1 MANVGCLCLNDY
13 EPQSD
18 YQVAL
23 KVSNRTMYN
32 IGYMYYIGTD
42 VHQDYEEAV
51 RCYQKTAKFQVA
63 KIERN
68 ARRSR
73 QERFS

>member
-1 MANVGCLCLNDY
+1 MANAGCLCLNDY
-13 EPQSD
+13 ETQPD

-23 KVSNRTMYN
+23 KGSNRAMYN
-32 IGYMYYIGTD
+32 IGDMYYTGTD
-42 VHQDYEEAV
+42 VYQDYEEAV